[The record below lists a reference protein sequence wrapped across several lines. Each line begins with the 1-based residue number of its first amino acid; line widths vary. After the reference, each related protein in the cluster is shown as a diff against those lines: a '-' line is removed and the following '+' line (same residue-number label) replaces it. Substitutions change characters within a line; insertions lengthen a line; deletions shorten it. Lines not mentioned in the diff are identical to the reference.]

1 MRNCIKKR
9 SNYLVMKKKIGISF
23 SKTNFCNYWDWF
35 TPEDLREE
43 FELVELSFQKNNT
56 EDINAC
62 HGFVLTGGIDIEPTL
77 YGGEWE
83 YHHAPDEFQ
92 NERDQFEEMI
102 FRHAQSRKIPLLG
115 ICRGMQLVNVLQG
128 GKLIQDLGHANEI
141 HRKLS
146 EDKHHGVKVETDTLL
161 HEIVG
166 AESGHVN
173 SAHHQAVD
181 IEELGEN
188 LRVNAFANSD
198 DAAVEGIE
206 FLDKEGQA
214 FMLCVQW
221 HPERMKDKDENPF
234 SKKLKKRFL
243 EEIRKQS

>member
-1 MRNCIKKR
+1 
-9 SNYLVMKKKIGISF
+9 MKKKIGISF
-23 SKTNFCNYWDWF
+23 SKTNFSHYWEWF
-35 TPEDLREE
+35 TSEDLKEE

-56 EDINAC
+56 ADIHDC

-83 YHHAPDEFQ
+83 YYHAPDEFQ
-92 NERDQFEEMI
+92 NERDRFEEKI
-102 FRHAQSRKIPLLG
+102 FRHAQSAKVPLLG
-115 ICRGMQLVNVLQG
+115 ICRGLQLVNVLQG

-141 HRKLS
+141 HRKS
-146 EDKHHGVKVETDTLL
+146 AEDKHHGVRVETNTLL

-166 AESGHVN
+166 TESGHVN

-181 IEELGEN
+181 IQELGQN
-188 LRVNAFANSD
+188 LRVNAFAMTE

-206 FLDKEGQA
+206 FSDKQGRG

-221 HPERMKDKDENPF
+221 HPERMKDKEENPF

-243 EEIRKQS
+243 EEIKKQS